1 MGDRPD
7 GPADLARADRLWGT
21 DWPLLAGLDAA
32 DRHELLAMGRRRQY
46 LPGQVVYHAGDAGD
60 SLHLVGSGR
69 VAVWVSLPTEAT
81 AMIHVFGPGDFFGE
95 SALLRPGSRRPAT
108 VRALDEAETLVLT
121 EPVFRVLSERRP
133 QLHRFVTG
141 LSTVRME
148 ALSTRLYETMY
159 LGLDHRLRARLR
171 DLVGVYE
178 ANPDG
183 SVTIPLNQSQVADLV
198 GGTRPTVNQ
207 ALQRL
212 ADTGLVVL
220 ARGRVE
226 VPRPREL

>member
-1 MGDRPD
+1 MGDRPGGPGD
-7 GPADLARADRLWGT
+7 PAAAGPAWGM
-21 DWPLLAGLDAA
+21 DWPVLAGLAEG
-32 DRHELLAMGRRRQY
+32 DRRELLALSRRREYQ
-46 LPGQVVYHAGDAGD
+46 PGQVVYHAGDPGD
-60 SLHLVGSGR
+60 SMHLVGSGR
-69 VAVWVSLPTEAT
+69 IAVWVSLPTEAT

-108 VRALDEAETLVLT
+108 VRALDVAETLMVT
-121 EPVFRVLSERRP
+121 EPAYRMLTDRNP
-133 QLHRFVTG
+133 QLGRFIHS
-141 LSTVRME
+141 LSTVRVE
-148 ALSTRLYETMY
+148 ALSRRLFETMY

-171 DLVGVYE
+171 ELVRVYE
-178 ANPDG
+178 TNEDG

-212 ADTGLVVL
+212 ADAGLVVL

-226 VPRPREL
+226 VPRPDDL